1 MGLHNPNRIR
11 KAQDLCKSNWNRR
24 AYLKNPL
31 SSYLN
36 KEVEKENPNLRKFHK
51 VFFLKS
57 QPSPTKERDTIVFLV
72 RLWVL

>member
-11 KAQDLCKSNWNRR
+11 KAQDLCKSNLNRR
-24 AYLKNPL
+24 AYLKDPL

-36 KEVEKENPNLRKFHK
+36 KEVEKKNPNLRKFHK

-57 QPSPTKERDTIVFLV
+57 
-72 RLWVL
+72 